1 MSARGTI
8 RAGIGGWVFDPWR
21 GTFFPDGLAK
31 TKHLQY
37 ASEQL
42 PTIEVNGT
50 FYRGQKPET
59 FAKWASETPEGF
71 VFSLKGHRAIS
82 NRRELA
88 LAKESLE
95 IFFNTGIENLGTR
108 LGPILWQFRSTKQFD
123 AEDIDAFLKL
133 LPIRVKEID
142 LRHVLEVRHPSF
154 VCPELVKLAARHKVA
169 ICNADHET
177 YPAIADVTADFIY
190 LRLQNGDEDVATC
203 YEDGALD
210 SWAAHAKTWAAGGQ
224 PDDVPLADPS
234 HVPENTPRDVFV
246 YFINKGKVRAPQGAM
261 ALMERVE
268 ATS

>member
-1 MSARGTI
+1 MSVKGII

-37 ASEQL
+37 ASEHL

-59 FAKWASETPEGF
+59 FTKWASETPDGF

-88 LAKESLE
+88 LAKESIE
-95 IFFNTGIENLGTR
+95 IFFTTGVENLGTR

-133 LPIRVKEID
+133 LPSQVNGIG

-154 VCPELVKLAARHKVA
+154 VCPEFVKLAAKHKVA

-177 YPAIADVTADFIY
+177 YPAIADVTADFVY
-190 LRLQNGDEDVATC
+190 LRLQNGNEDVETC
-203 YEDGALD
+203 YEAGALD
-210 SWAAHAKTWAAGGQ
+210 SWAERANIWAAGGQ
-224 PDDVPLADPS
+224 PDGVPLADPS
-234 HVPENTPRDVFV
+234 HAPDKAPRDVFV
-246 YFINKGKVRAPQGAM
+246 YFINKGKVRAPHGAM
-261 ALMERVE
+261 AFMERVG
-268 ATS
+268 